1 MNAVS
6 IPGSEELEVLS
17 PSCIEIVQDTAVGTT
32 LLEKIKVTDA
42 DDVGGVLQIRCDF
55 HPQHPNACDKFSV
68 VTQSSSPQST
78 TASIVLRRSLDYAES
93 SYYQIR
99 LIADDGYHNATEVVS
114 IRVGDVQNRPPVFV
128 GSLTGLVDE
137 DAEV

>member
-1 MNAVS
+1 VRVPVTVIILDENDNEPVFHGAPYEATV
-6 IPGSEELEVLS
+6 LE
-17 PSCIEIVQDTAVGTT
+17 DTAVGTT

-99 LIADDGYHNATEVVS
+99 LIAD
-114 IRVGDVQNRPPVFV
+114 
-128 GSLTGLVDE
+128 
-137 DAEV
+137 